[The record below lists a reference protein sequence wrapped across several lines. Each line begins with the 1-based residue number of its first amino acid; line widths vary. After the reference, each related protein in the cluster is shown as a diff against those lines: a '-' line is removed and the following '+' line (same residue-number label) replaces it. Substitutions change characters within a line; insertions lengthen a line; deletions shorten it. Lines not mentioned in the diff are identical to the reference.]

1 MAVKY
6 ERSEL
11 GKGIY
16 LTRITDPKYKSN
28 IIRIRFIVP
37 IDAENSGVNALLMSL
52 LITSN
57 SEIRSRSELS
67 KKLLGLYGTSVGAV
81 WGNVSD
87 HQSLGVTI
95 SMIRDRYTIGG
106 EVISEEAVRQLL
118 LCIFSPDLT
127 DGRFN
132 ERYFKLRKQELL
144 DNIAATVNDKRSYA
158 FIKAK
163 EVIYEGEPAAV
174 SDLGTKERAEQITQ
188 EELLRQYRYLLESA
202 SIDVTVCGGGEIDGA
217 VRLLTDAFSKIER
230 KNVVET
236 KYRVF
241 SPVKAEVC
249 EKEELMNVK
258 QSKMFMAY
266 KSDYEDIYVCKVM
279 AALLGGSAFSKL
291 FMNVREKLSL
301 CYYCDS
307 YYQDLKGVMMIES
320 GVDNVNI
327 EKAKSAIREQLE
339 AVCSGDFT
347 DEELE
352 NTKLYI
358 GGNFMSNY
366 DSEWDIAGW
375 YRVQSTRGTAYT
387 PEEASALVNAVTRE
401 QVIECAKSFREDTVF
416 ILKAELDSEEGGA
429 DE

>member
-11 GKGIY
+11 GSGIH

-28 IIRIRFIVP
+28 IVRIRFVLP
-37 IDAENSGVNALLMSL
+37 IDEDNAGVNALLMSIL
-52 LITSN
+52 VTSN

-67 KKLLGLYGTSVGAV
+67 KKFIGLYGTSIGAV
-81 WGNVSD
+81 WGNVGD

-95 SMIRDRYTIGG
+95 SAIRDRYTIGG

-118 LCIFSPDLT
+118 LCVLSPDLT

-132 ERYFKLRKQELL
+132 ESYFRLRKQELL
-144 DNIAATVNDKRSYA
+144 DNIAATINDKRSYA

-163 EVIYEGEPAAV
+163 EIVYEGEPAAV
-174 SDLGTKERAEQITQ
+174 SELGTKERAEQITQ
-188 EELLRQYRYLLESA
+188 EDLLRQYKYLLESA
-202 SIDVTVCGGGEIDGA
+202 DIDVTVCGGGEMEGA
-217 VRLLTDAFSKIER
+217 VKLLTDAFSKLER
-230 KNVVET
+230 RNVVHVD
-236 KYRVF
+236 YRQF
-241 SPVKAEVC
+241 SPVKAEAR
-249 EKEELMNVK
+249 EKEEPMDIK

-266 KSDYEDIYVCKVM
+266 KSDYEDIYICKVM
-279 AALLGGSAFSKL
+279 ACLLGGSAFSRL
-291 FMNVREKLSL
+291 FVNVREKLSL

-320 GVDNVNI
+320 GVDNRNI

-339 AVCSGDFT
+339 VLRKGGFT

-358 GGNFMSNY
+358 SGNFMSNY
-366 DSEWDIAGW
+366 DSVWDIAGW
-375 YRVQSTRGTAYT
+375 YRVQATRGTAYS
-387 PEEASALVNAVTRE
+387 PEEAAALVNAVTRE
-401 QVIECAKSFREDTVF
+401 QVIECAESFKEDTVF
-416 ILKAELDSEEGGA
+416 ILKAKIDTEEGVA